1 MIFLDAYALVALAS
15 GEPAADDVEAILR
28 RPGADP
34 AVLSINL
41 AEAADVLARTY
52 GLPVTASRMA
62 LSPILGDPVR
72 IIDGDAELAWRAAS
86 IRSEYYAK
94 RAREVSLADC
104 FLIGAARENDAI
116 ATSDPALAAV
126 ARAEGVR
133 VEGLADRR
141 GRKP

>member
-1 MIFLDAYALVALAS
+1 M
-15 GEPAADDVEAILR
+15 
-28 RPGADP
+28 
-34 AVLSINL
+34 LSINL